1 MAMKKLFPIVA
12 TLLVLAISG
21 CAPQVDIEAEEA
33 AIREADRQFSA
44 AAAAKHVEGMVSLF
58 ADDAQLLPPDAPA
71 ITGKEGVRNF
81 VSEITAIPGFAVSWQ
96 TTQAE
101 VSRAG
106 DLGYTLATLEL
117 TMNDAEGNPVTRQGK
132 DFHVWKKQPD
142 GSWKVVIDIWNFDQ
156 PAASE

>member
-1 MAMKKLFPIVA
+1 MKKLFSIVA

-21 CAPQVDIEAEEA
+21 CAPQVDVEADKA
-33 AIREADRQFSA
+33 AIREADRQFSEA
-44 AAAAKHVEGMVSLF
+44 AGAKDVEGVVSLF

-81 VSEITAIPGFAVSWQ
+81 ASEITAIPGFAVSWQ

-101 VSRAG
+101 VSRSG

-117 TMNDAEGNPVTRQGK
+117 SVNDADGNPVTRRGK
-132 DFHVWKKQPD
+132 DVHVWKKQPD
-142 GSWKVVIDIWNFDQ
+142 GSWKVVIDIWNFDG
-156 PAASE
+156 PPASE

>member
-1 MAMKKLFPIVA
+1 MKTLFAVLT
-12 TLLVLAISG
+12 TLLVLAVSG

-33 AIREADRQFSA
+33 AIREADRQYSE
-44 AAAAKHVEGMVSLF
+44 AAAAKDVDRLVAFF
-58 ADDAQLLPPDAPA
+58 AEDGWLLPPDQPA
-71 ITGKEGVRNF
+71 ITGQMGRRNF
-81 VSEITAIPGFAVSWQ
+81 ASEMTTIPGFAVSWQ
-96 TTQAE
+96 TTDAW

-117 TMNDAEGNPVTRQGK
+117 TMDDAEGNPVTRQGK

>member
-1 MAMKKLFPIVA
+1 MKKLFPILTTLMLVA
-12 TLLVLAISG
+12 GSG
-21 CAPQVDIEAEEA
+21 CAPTVDVEAERA
-33 AIREADRQFSA
+33 ALREADRQFSA
-44 AAAAKHVEGMVSLF
+44 AAAAKHVEGVVSLF

-81 VSEITAIPGFAVSWQ
+81 VSEIAAIPGFAVSWQ

-142 GSWKVVIDIWNFDQ
+142 GSWKVVIDIWNFDG
-156 PAASE
+156 PPSSE